1 MEQTICNIQQKIVQ
15 ILSKKRSLISLFF
28 LSNKQTFYTL
38 KENDKSCIY
47 ETPYAMKNPS
57 IPEFDGWMM
66 LPRKAWKHKN
76 CVTNYIPF
84 DFTGVIQI
92 LSYILSLHIPHDFFS
107 YFHNCNFQNIYDG
120 NQNSRI
126 HCIQYGWL
134 LEYFLE
140 PSFQSMNLTGKNVMV
155 RLLEYEP

>member
-1 MEQTICNIQQKIVQ
+1 MYPFLFDMSDTNFIIDIVFAYC
-15 ILSKKRSLISLFF
+15 IKAGNRFRNTSL
-28 LSNKQTFYTL
+28 Y
-38 KENDKSCIY
+38 
-47 ETPYAMKNPS
+47 
-57 IPEFDGWMM
+57 
-66 LPRKAWKHKN
+66 
-76 CVTNYIPF
+76 
-84 DFTGVIQI
+84 
-92 LSYILSLHIPHDFFS
+92 LHD
-107 YFHNCNFQNIYDG
+107 CNFLNLYDG

>member
-47 ETPYAMKNPS
+47 ETPYAMKYPS

-92 LSYILSLHIPHDFFS
+92 LSYILSLHTALKQEIGS
-107 YFHNCNFQNIYDG
+107 V
-120 NQNSRI
+120 
-126 HCIQYGWL
+126 
-134 LEYFLE
+134 
-140 PSFQSMNLTGKNVMV
+140 T
-155 RLLEYEP
+155 

>member
-1 MEQTICNIQQKIVQ
+1 MI
-15 ILSKKRSLISLFF
+15 
-28 LSNKQTFYTL
+28 
-38 KENDKSCIY
+38 
-47 ETPYAMKNPS
+47 
-57 IPEFDGWMM
+57 
-66 LPRKAWKHKN
+66 
-76 CVTNYIPF
+76 
-84 DFTGVIQI
+84 
-92 LSYILSLHIPHDFFS
+92 FS
-107 YFHNCNFQNIYDG
+107 YFHNCNFQNVYDG

>member
-1 MEQTICNIQQKIVQ
+1 
-15 ILSKKRSLISLFF
+15 
-28 LSNKQTFYTL
+28 
-38 KENDKSCIY
+38 
-47 ETPYAMKNPS
+47 
-57 IPEFDGWMM
+57 M
-66 LPRKAWKHKN
+66 LPRKTLKHRN
-76 CVTNYIPF
+76 CVTNYIPLY
-84 DFTGVIQI
+84 FTGVIQI
-92 LSYILSLHIPHDFFS
+92 LSYILSLHTALI
-107 YFHNCNFQNIYDG
+107 HNCNFQNIYDG